1 MLSESVKSSDYD
13 ALVEFLCISVS
24 DASAVLR
31 RFTELSGAVRRGTG
45 LAQFVYV
52 PGARRNRVVLV
63 AHADTVWDEACSDA
77 GRVASS
83 VLCTDGVLR
92 SGSRDVGI
100 GVDDRA
106 GCAMLWCLRNL
117 GHSLLVTNGEEC
129 GLLGSKWL
137 MRNNKDFAE
146 ELNVSHQFMVQLD
159 RENAQEYK
167 CYGVGSEQFRAYVE
181 ENTGYRE
188 PDRKRSTDI
197 VELCQKITGVNLS
210 IGYYDPHKKSA
221 SLKIQE
227 WQATLDICRKW
238 LGQMDLPKFVL
249 TPNC

>member
-1 MLSESVKSSDYD
+1 MSEIPKSSDYET
-13 ALVEFLCISVS
+13 LVDFLCIPVADSNQ
-24 DASAVLR
+24 VLL
-31 RFTELSGAVRRGTG
+31 RFAKLTGAQRCGVG
-45 LAQFVYV
+45 LEQFVYI
-52 PGARRNRVVLV
+52 PGSRRDRVVLV
-63 AHADTVWDEACSDA
+63 AHADTVWDEARSKA
-77 GRVASS
+77 GPVASS
-83 VLCTDGVLR
+83 VLCTDGVLC
-92 SGSRDVGI
+92 SGSTDVGI

-137 MRNNKDFAE
+137 MRNNKDVAE

-167 CYGVGSEQFRAYVE
+167 CYDVGSEQFRAYVE

-188 PDRKRSTDI
+188 PDRTRSTDI

>member
-13 ALVEFLCISVS
+13 SLVEFLCISVS

-31 RFTELSGAVRRGTG
+31 RFAELSGAVRRGTG

-63 AHADTVWDEACSDA
+63 AHADTVWDEACSKA
-77 GRVASS
+77 GPIASS

-92 SGSRDVGI
+92 SGSTDVGI

-106 GCAMLWCLRNL
+106 GCAILWLLRSL
-117 GHSLLVTNGEEC
+117 GHSLLITSGEEC

-137 MRNNKDFAE
+137 MRNNKDVAE

-238 LGQMDLPKFVL
+238 LGQSDLPKFVL
-249 TPNC
+249 

>member
-1 MLSESVKSSDYD
+1 VLSESVKSSDYD
-13 ALVEFLCISVS
+13 SLVEFLCISVS

-31 RFTELSGAVRRGTG
+31 RFAELSGAVRRGTG

-63 AHADTVWDEACSDA
+63 AHADTVWDEACSKA
-77 GRVASS
+77 GPIASS

-92 SGSRDVGI
+92 SGSTDVGI

-106 GCAMLWCLRNL
+106 GCAILWLLRSL
-117 GHSLLVTNGEEC
+117 GHSLLITSGEEC

-137 MRNNKDFAE
+137 MRNNKDVAE

-238 LGQMDLPKFVL
+238 LGQSDLPKFVL
-249 TPNC
+249 

>member
-1 MLSESVKSSDYD
+1 VLSESVKSSDYD
-13 ALVEFLCISVS
+13 SLVEFLCISVS

-31 RFTELSGAVRRGTG
+31 RFAELSGAVRRGTG

-63 AHADTVWDEACSDA
+63 AHADTVWDEACSKA
-77 GRVASS
+77 GPIASS

-92 SGSRDVGI
+92 SGSTDVGI

-106 GCAMLWCLRNL
+106 GCAILWLLRSL
-117 GHSLLVTNGEEC
+117 GHSLLITSGEEC

-137 MRNNKDFAE
+137 MRNNKDVAE

-210 IGYYDPHKKSA
+210 IGYYDPHKQSA

-238 LGQMDLPKFVL
+238 LGQSDLPKFVL
-249 TPNC
+249 